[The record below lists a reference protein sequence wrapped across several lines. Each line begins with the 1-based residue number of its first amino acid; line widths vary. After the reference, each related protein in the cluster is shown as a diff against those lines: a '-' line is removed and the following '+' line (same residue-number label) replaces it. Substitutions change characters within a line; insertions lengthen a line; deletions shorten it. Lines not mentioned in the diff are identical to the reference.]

1 MTEKEQLK
9 NLLKSKGLT
18 YAKIA
23 EITGYTPDSVKSMLQ
38 PNKPVPRWLKLVM
51 YLYGC

>member
-1 MTEKEQLK
+1 MTDKKKLK
-9 NLLKSKGLT
+9 GLLKDRGLT

-38 PNKPVPRWLKLVM
+38 PNKTLPRWCKLIV
-51 YLYGC
+51 YLYG

>member
-1 MTEKEQLK
+1 MTDKETLK
-9 NLLKSKGLT
+9 SLLKSKGLT

-23 EITGYTPDSVKSMLQ
+23 EITGYTPNSVKSMLQ
-38 PNKPVPRWLKLVM
+38 PNKPLPRWCKLVV